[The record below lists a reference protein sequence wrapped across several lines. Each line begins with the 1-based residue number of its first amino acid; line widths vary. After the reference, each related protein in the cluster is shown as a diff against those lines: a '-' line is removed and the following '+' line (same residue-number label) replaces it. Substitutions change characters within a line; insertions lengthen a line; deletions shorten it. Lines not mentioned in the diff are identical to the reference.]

1 VEEMER
7 GCEMSTAEMFASVQY
22 LVSPDGRPAAVQLSM
37 ETWKA
42 LLEWLEDAEDR
53 AAVKAALP
61 KLRQG
66 PQRAG
71 ALRWEDV
78 ESEWDGSEAE

>member
-1 VEEMER
+1 
-7 GCEMSTAEMFASVQY
+7 
-22 LVSPDGRPAAVQLSM
+22 M

-53 AAVKAALP
+53 ATVKAALP

-66 PQRAG
+66 AQRAG

>member
-1 VEEMER
+1 
-7 GCEMSTAEMFASVQY
+7 
-22 LVSPDGRPAAVQLSM
+22 M
-37 ETWKA
+37 ETWRA

-53 AAVKAALP
+53 ATVKAALP

-78 ESEWDGSEAE
+78 ESEWDGSEEE